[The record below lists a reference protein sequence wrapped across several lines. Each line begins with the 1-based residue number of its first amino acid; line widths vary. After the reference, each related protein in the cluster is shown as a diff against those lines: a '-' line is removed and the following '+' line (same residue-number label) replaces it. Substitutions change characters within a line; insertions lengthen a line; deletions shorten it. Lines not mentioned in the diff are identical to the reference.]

1 MSDCRVTKEEAIELL
16 KAYVGNEYYTEKWQE
31 TCRMAIDA
39 LNGQAEPV
47 RHGEWIK
54 LDECDYQCSE
64 CGFRFTSAD
73 PISKFEYCRCGA
85 RMKGAKDE

>member
-1 MSDCRVTKEEAIELL
+1 MATRFNTQAGNGEYRLQFETDKKEHYLFL
-16 KAYVGNEYYTEKWQE
+16 QE
-31 TCRMAIDA
+31 MARRCVDS
-39 LNGQAEPV
+39 EPV
-47 RHGEWIK
+47 TAEWIK

>member
-1 MSDCRVTKEEAIELL
+1 MRL
-16 KAYVGNEYYTEKWQE
+16 
-31 TCRMAIDA
+31 IDA
-39 LNGQAEPV
+39 DDLDEKGIEFSDTNVYVPIEEIWNAPTIEAEPV
-47 RHGEWIK
+47 VHGEWIK

-85 RMKGAKDE
+85 RMKGANDE